1 MFEKTKGKVLAVV
14 MAAAMAMTVLPTGVV
29 EANAAQAN
37 KVLETNVDFKKN
49 FQSGDES
56 NVCLGF
62 YLANA
67 ETDVTFGKTYEVQTK
82 IYVPAQY
89 FDKGGSLY
97 VDPSLSF
104 WTGDDWQTESGYA
117 RNENGMSY
125 DKKSEGV
132 TKTGDFYVVD
142 AKIPMETCYDES
154 GENKIDFPTGSGQ
167 ILTNLFVVGENA
179 AYKGSIYFDDAALVV
194 DGNVLLSNDF
204 ESGKVNA
211 CTYTMNQS
219 EKTHTPKVV
228 GFTGKALDVAKKTLT
243 IKAGKKATIK
253 AATMPNSKVTYK
265 TSNKKVATVTN
276 KGVVKGVKK
285 GKAVITVKANGK
297 TVKVKITVK

>member
-1 MFEKTKGKVLAVV
+1 M
-14 MAAAMAMTVLPTGVV
+14 
-29 EANAAQAN
+29 
-37 KVLETNVDFKKN
+37 
-49 FQSGDES
+49 
-56 NVCLGF
+56 
-62 YLANA
+62 
-67 ETDVTFGKTYEVQTK
+67 QTK

-117 RNENGMSY
+117 ENGMSY

-154 GENKIDFPTGSGQ
+154 GDKIDFPTGSGQ

-219 EKTHTPKVV
+219 EKKHTPKVV

>member
-1 MFEKTKGKVLAVV
+1 MFEKTKGKVLAAV
-14 MAAAMAMTVLPTGVV
+14 MAVAMAMTVLPTGVV
-29 EANAAQAN
+29 EANAAQTN

-49 FQSGDES
+49 MQSGDES
-56 NVCLGF
+56 NVYLG
-62 YLANA
+62 YYYAK
-67 ETDVTFGKTYEVQTK
+67 TDATFGKTYEVQTK

-89 FDKGGSLY
+89 FDKGGSLW
-97 VDPSLSF
+97 VNPSLSF
-104 WTGDDWQTESGYA
+104 WTGDGWQTDSGHA
-117 RNENGMSY
+117 SNENGMSY

-142 AKIPMETCYDES
+142 AKIPLETCYDES
-154 GENKIDFPTGSGQ
+154 WENKIDFPTGSGK
-167 ILTNLFVVGENA
+167 ISTDLWVTGENE

-204 ESGKVNA
+204 ESGKVNE

>member
-1 MFEKTKGKVLAVV
+1 MFEKTKGKVLAAV
-14 MAAAMAMTVLPTGVV
+14 MAVAMAMTVLPTGVV
-29 EANAAQAN
+29 EANAAQTN

-49 FQSGDES
+49 FHSGDES
-56 NVCLGF
+56 HVYLGYYF
-62 YLANA
+62 AK
-67 ETDVTFGKTYEVQTK
+67 TDVTFGKTYEVQTK

-89 FDKGGSLY
+89 FDKGGSLW
-97 VDPSLSF
+97 VNPSLFF
-104 WTGDDWQTESGYA
+104 WTGDDWETESGYA
-117 RNENGMSY
+117 RNESGMFY

-154 GENKIDFPTGSGQ
+154 GDKIDFPTGSGQ
-167 ILTNLFVVGENA
+167 SLTYLFVVGENA

-219 EKTHTPKVV
+219 EKKHTPKVV

>member
-1 MFEKTKGKVLAVV
+1 MFEKTKGKVLAAV
-14 MAAAMAMTVLPTGVV
+14 MAVAMAMTVLPTGVV
-29 EANAAQAN
+29 EANAAQTN

-49 FQSGDES
+49 MQSGDES
-56 NVCLGF
+56 HVYLGYYF
-62 YLANA
+62 AK
-67 ETDVTFGKTYEVQTK
+67 TDVTFGKTYEVQTK

-89 FDKGGSLY
+89 FDKGGSLW

-117 RNENGMSY
+117 ENGMSY

-142 AKIPMETCYDES
+142 AKIPLETCYDES
-154 GENKIDFPTGSGQ
+154 WENKIDFPTGSGK
-167 ILTNLFVVGENA
+167 ISTDLWVTGENA

-204 ESGKVNA
+204 ESGKVNE

-219 EKTHTPKVV
+219 AKTHTPKVV

>member
-1 MFEKTKGKVLAVV
+1 MFEKTKGKVLAAV
-14 MAAAMAMTVLPTGVV
+14 MAVAMAMTVLPTGVV
-29 EANAAQAN
+29 EANAAQTN

-49 FQSGDES
+49 FHSGDES
-56 NVCLGF
+56 HVYLGYYF
-62 YLANA
+62 AK
-67 ETDVTFGKTYEVQTK
+67 TDVTFGKTYEVQTK

-89 FDKGGSLY
+89 FDKGGSLW

-117 RNENGMSY
+117 SNENGMSY

-142 AKIPMETCYDES
+142 AKIPLETCYDES
-154 GENKIDFPTGSGQ
+154 WENKIDFPTGSGK
-167 ILTNLFVVGENA
+167 ISTDLWVTGENA

-219 EKTHTPKVV
+219 EKKHTPKVV

>member
-1 MFEKTKGKVLAVV
+1 MFEKTKGRVLAAV
-14 MAAAMAMTVLPTGVV
+14 MAVAMAMTVLPTGVV
-29 EANAAQAN
+29 EANAAQTN

-49 FQSGDES
+49 MQSGDES
-56 NVCLGF
+56 NVYLGF

-67 ETDVTFGKTYEVQTK
+67 ETDVTFGKTYELQTQL
-82 IYVPAQY
+82 YVPAQY
-89 FDKGGSLY
+89 FDKGGSLW

-117 RNENGMSY
+117 ENGMSY

-154 GENKIDFPTGSGQ
+154 GKNKIDFPTGSGK
-167 ILTNLFVVGENA
+167 ISTDLWVTGENA

-204 ESGKVNA
+204 ESGKVNE

-219 EKTHTPKVV
+219 AKTHTPKVV

>member
-1 MFEKTKGKVLAVV
+1 M
-14 MAAAMAMTVLPTGVV
+14 
-29 EANAAQAN
+29 
-37 KVLETNVDFKKN
+37 
-49 FQSGDES
+49 
-56 NVCLGF
+56 
-62 YLANA
+62 
-67 ETDVTFGKTYEVQTK
+67 QTK

-89 FDKGGSLY
+89 FDKGGSLW
-97 VDPSLSF
+97 VNPSLFF
-104 WTGDDWQTESGYA
+104 WTGDDWETDSGYA
-117 RNENGMSY
+117 RNESGMFY

-154 GENKIDFPTGSGQ
+154 GDKIDFPTGSGQ
-167 ILTNLFVVGENA
+167 ILTKLFVVGENA

-219 EKTHTPKVV
+219 EKKHTPKVV

>member
-1 MFEKTKGKVLAVV
+1 MFEKTKGKVLAAV
-14 MAAAMAMTVLPTGVV
+14 MAVAMAMTVLPTGVV
-29 EANAAQAN
+29 EANAAQTN

-49 FQSGDES
+49 MHSGDES
-56 NVCLGF
+56 NVNLGF

-67 ETDVTFGKTYEVQTK
+67 KTDVTFGKTYEVQTK

-89 FDKGGSLY
+89 FDKGGSLW
-97 VDPSLSF
+97 VNQSLFF
-104 WTGDDWQTESGYA
+104 WTGDDWETDSGYA
-117 RNENGMSY
+117 RNESGMFY

-154 GENKIDFPTGSGQ
+154 GDKIDFPTGSGQ

-204 ESGKVNA
+204 ESGKVNE

-219 EKTHTPKVV
+219 AKTHTPKVV

>member
-1 MFEKTKGKVLAVV
+1 MFEKTKGKVLAAV
-14 MAAAMAMTVLPTGVV
+14 MAVAMAMTVLPTGVV
-29 EANAAQAN
+29 EANAAQTN

-49 FQSGDES
+49 FHSGDES
-56 NVCLGF
+56 HVYLGYYF
-62 YLANA
+62 AK
-67 ETDVTFGKTYEVQTK
+67 TDVTFGKTYEVQTK

-89 FDKGGSLY
+89 FDKGGSLW

-117 RNENGMSY
+117 ENGMSY

-154 GENKIDFPTGSGQ
+154 GDKIDFPTGSGQ

-204 ESGKVNA
+204 ESGKVNE

>member
-1 MFEKTKGKVLAVV
+1 MFEKTKGKVLAAV
-14 MAAAMAMTVLPTGVV
+14 MAVAMAMTVLPTGVV
-29 EANAAQAN
+29 EANAAQTN

-49 FQSGDES
+49 MQSGDES
-56 NVCLGF
+56 NVYLGF

-104 WTGDDWQTESGYA
+104 CTGDDWQTESGYA
-117 RNENGMSY
+117 ENGMSY

-154 GENKIDFPTGSGQ
+154 GKNKIDFPTGSGK
-167 ILTNLFVVGENA
+167 ISTDLFVVGENA

-219 EKTHTPKVV
+219 EKKHTPKVV
-228 GFTGKALDVAKKTLT
+228 GYTGKALDVAKKTLT

>member
-14 MAAAMAMTVLPTGVV
+14 VAAAMAMTVLPTGVI
-29 EANAAQAN
+29 EANAAQTN

-49 FQSGDES
+49 FHSGDES
-56 NVCLGF
+56 HVYLGYYF
-62 YLANA
+62 AK
-67 ETDVTFGKTYEVQTK
+67 TDVTFGKTYEVQTK

-117 RNENGMSY
+117 SNENGMSY

-142 AKIPMETCYDES
+142 AKIPMETCYDKS
-154 GENKIDFPTGSGQ
+154 GKNKSDFPTGSGQ
-167 ILTNLFVVGENA
+167 ISTDLFVVGESA

-219 EKTHTPKVV
+219 EKKHTPKVV

>member
-1 MFEKTKGKVLAVV
+1 MFEKTKGKVLAAV
-14 MAAAMAMTVLPTGVV
+14 MAVAMAMTVLPTGVV
-29 EANAAQAN
+29 EANAAQTN

-49 FQSGDES
+49 FHSGDES
-56 NVCLGF
+56 HVYLGYYF
-62 YLANA
+62 AK
-67 ETDVTFGKTYEVQTK
+67 TDVTFGKTYEVQTK

-89 FDKGGSLY
+89 FDKGGSLW
-97 VDPSLSF
+97 VNPSLSF
-104 WTGDDWQTESGYA
+104 WTGDGWQTDSGHA
-117 RNENGMSY
+117 SNENGMSY

-142 AKIPMETCYDES
+142 AKIPLETCYDES
-154 GENKIDFPTGSGQ
+154 WENKIDFPTGSGK
-167 ILTNLFVVGENA
+167 ISTDLWVTGENA

>member
-1 MFEKTKGKVLAVV
+1 MFEKTKGKVLAAV
-14 MAAAMAMTVLPTGVV
+14 MAVAMAMTVLPTGVV
-29 EANAAQAN
+29 EANAAQTN

-49 FQSGDES
+49 FHSGDES
-56 NVCLGF
+56 HVYLGYYF
-62 YLANA
+62 AK
-67 ETDVTFGKTYEVQTK
+67 TDVTFGKTYEVQTK

-89 FDKGGSLY
+89 FDKGGSLW
-97 VDPSLSF
+97 VNPSLSF

-117 RNENGMSY
+117 ENGMSY

-142 AKIPMETCYDES
+142 AKIPLETCYDES
-154 GENKIDFPTGSGQ
+154 WENKIDFPTGSGK
-167 ILTNLFVVGENA
+167 ISTDLWVTGENA

>member
-1 MFEKTKGKVLAVV
+1 MFEKTKGKVLAAV
-14 MAAAMAMTVLPTGVV
+14 MAVAMAMTVLPTGVV

-49 FQSGDES
+49 MQSGDES
-56 NVCLGF
+56 NVYLGF

-89 FDKGGSLY
+89 FDKGGSLW

-104 WTGDDWQTESGYA
+104 WTGDNWQTESGYA
-117 RNENGMSY
+117 ENGMSY

-154 GENKIDFPTGSGQ
+154 GDKIDFPTGSGQ

-219 EKTHTPKVV
+219 EKKHTPKVV

>member
-14 MAAAMAMTVLPTGVV
+14 VAAAMAMTVLPTGVV
-29 EANAAQAN
+29 EANAAQTN

-49 FQSGDES
+49 FHSGDES
-56 NVCLGF
+56 HVYLGYYF
-62 YLANA
+62 AK
-67 ETDVTFGKTYEVQTK
+67 TDVTFGKTYEVQTK

-89 FDKGGSLY
+89 FDKGGSLW
-97 VDPSLSF
+97 VNPSLFF
-104 WTGDDWQTESGYA
+104 WTGDDWETESGYA
-117 RNENGMSY
+117 RNESGMFY

-154 GENKIDFPTGSGQ
+154 GDKIDFPTGSGQ
-167 ILTNLFVVGENA
+167 SLTYLFVVGENA

-219 EKTHTPKVV
+219 EKKHTPKVV

>member
-14 MAAAMAMTVLPTGVV
+14 VAAAMAMTVLPTGVV
-29 EANAAQAN
+29 EANAAQTN

-49 FQSGDES
+49 MHSGDES
-56 NVCLGF
+56 NVNLGF
-62 YLANA
+62 SLANA
-67 ETDVTFGKTYEVQTK
+67 KTDVTFGKTYEVQTK

-89 FDKGGSLY
+89 FDKGGSLW
-97 VDPSLSF
+97 VNPSLSF
-104 WTGDDWQTESGYA
+104 WTGDGWQTDSGHA
-117 RNENGMSY
+117 SNENGMSY

-154 GENKIDFPTGSGQ
+154 GDKIDFPTGSGK
-167 ILTNLFVVGENA
+167 ISTDLWVTGENA

-219 EKTHTPKVV
+219 EKKHTPKVV

>member
-14 MAAAMAMTVLPTGVV
+14 VAAAMAMTVLSTGVI
-29 EANAAQAN
+29 EANAAQTN

-49 FQSGDES
+49 FHSGDES
-56 NVCLGF
+56 HVYLGYYF
-62 YLANA
+62 AK
-67 ETDVTFGKTYEVQTK
+67 TDVTFGKTYEVQTK

-89 FDKGGSLY
+89 FDKGGSLW

-117 RNENGMSY
+117 ENGMSY

-142 AKIPMETCYDES
+142 AKIPLETCYDES
-154 GENKIDFPTGSGQ
+154 WENKIDFPTGSGK
-167 ILTNLFVVGENA
+167 ISTDLWVTGENA

-204 ESGKVNA
+204 ESGKVNE

>member
-1 MFEKTKGKVLAVV
+1 MFEKTKGKVLAAV
-14 MAAAMAMTVLPTGVV
+14 MAVAMAMTVLPTGVV
-29 EANAAQAN
+29 EANAAQTN

-49 FQSGDES
+49 MQSGDES
-56 NVCLGF
+56 NVYLGF

-117 RNENGMSY
+117 RNESGMFY

-154 GENKIDFPTGSGQ
+154 GERSGQ
-167 ILTNLFVVGENA
+167 ILTNLFVVGKNA

-219 EKTHTPKVV
+219 EKENTPKVV

>member
-89 FDKGGSLY
+89 FDKGGSLW

-117 RNENGMSY
+117 ENGMSY

-142 AKIPMETCYDES
+142 AKIALETCYDES

-167 ILTNLFVVGENA
+167 ISTDLWVTGENA

-219 EKTHTPKVV
+219 EKKHTPKVV

-253 AATMPNSKVTYK
+253 ATTMPNSKVTYK

>member
-56 NVCLGF
+56 HVSLGF
-62 YLANA
+62 YLANE

-89 FDKGGSLY
+89 FDKGGSLW

-117 RNENGMSY
+117 ENGMSY

-142 AKIPMETCYDES
+142 AKIPLETCYDES

-167 ILTNLFVVGENA
+167 ISTDLWVTGENA

-219 EKTHTPKVV
+219 EKKHTPKVV

>member
-14 MAAAMAMTVLPTGVV
+14 VAAAMAMTVLPTGVV
-29 EANAAQAN
+29 EANAAQTN

-49 FQSGDES
+49 FHSGDES
-56 NVCLGF
+56 HVYLGYYF
-62 YLANA
+62 AK
-67 ETDVTFGKTYEVQTK
+67 TDVTFGKTYEVQTK

-117 RNENGMSY
+117 ENGMSY

-142 AKIPMETCYDES
+142 AKIPLETCYDES
-154 GENKIDFPTGSGQ
+154 WENKIDFPTGSGK
-167 ILTNLFVVGENA
+167 ISTDLWVTGENA

-204 ESGKVNA
+204 ESGKVNE

>member
-56 NVCLGF
+56 HVSLGF
-62 YLANA
+62 YLANE

-89 FDKGGSLY
+89 FDKGGSLW

-117 RNENGMSY
+117 ENGMSY
-125 DKKSEGV
+125 DKKSEGF

-142 AKIPMETCYDES
+142 AKIPLETCYDES

-167 ILTNLFVVGENA
+167 ISTDLWVTGENA

-219 EKTHTPKVV
+219 EKKHTPKVV

>member
-14 MAAAMAMTVLPTGVV
+14 MVAAMAMTVLPTGVV

-56 NVCLGF
+56 HVSLGF
-62 YLANA
+62 YLANE

-89 FDKGGSLY
+89 FDKGGSLW

-117 RNENGMSY
+117 ENGMSY

-142 AKIPMETCYDES
+142 AKIPLETCYDES

-167 ILTNLFVVGENA
+167 ISTDLWVTGENA

-219 EKTHTPKVV
+219 EKKHTPKVV

>member
-1 MFEKTKGKVLAVV
+1 M
-14 MAAAMAMTVLPTGVV
+14 
-29 EANAAQAN
+29 
-37 KVLETNVDFKKN
+37 
-49 FQSGDES
+49 
-56 NVCLGF
+56 
-62 YLANA
+62 
-67 ETDVTFGKTYEVQTK
+67 QTK

-104 WTGDDWQTESGYA
+104 CTGDDWQTESGYA
-117 RNENGMSY
+117 SNENGMSY

-154 GENKIDFPTGSGQ
+154 GKNKIDFPTGSGQ
-167 ILTNLFVVGENA
+167 ISTDLFVVGENA

-219 EKTHTPKVV
+219 EKKHTPKVV

>member
-1 MFEKTKGKVLAVV
+1 MFEKTKGKVLAAV
-14 MAAAMAMTVLPTGVV
+14 MAVAMAMTVLPTGVV
-29 EANAAQAN
+29 EANAAQTN

-49 FQSGDES
+49 FHSGDES
-56 NVCLGF
+56 HVYLGYYF
-62 YLANA
+62 AK
-67 ETDVTFGKTYEVQTK
+67 TDVTFGKTYEVQTK

-117 RNENGMSY
+117 SNENGMSY

-154 GENKIDFPTGSGQ
+154 WENKIDFPTGSGK
-167 ILTNLFVVGENA
+167 ISTDLWVTGENA

-219 EKTHTPKVV
+219 EKKHTPKVV

>member
-1 MFEKTKGKVLAVV
+1 MFEKTKGKVLAAV
-14 MAAAMAMTVLPTGVV
+14 MAVAMAMTVLPTGVV
-29 EANAAQAN
+29 EANAAQTN

-49 FQSGDES
+49 MQSGDES
-56 NVCLGF
+56 NVNLGF

-89 FDKGGSLY
+89 FDKGGSLW
-97 VDPSLSF
+97 VDTSLSF

-117 RNENGMSY
+117 ENGMSY

-142 AKIPMETCYDES
+142 AKIPLETRYDES
-154 GENKIDFPTGSGQ
+154 WENKIDFPTGSGK
-167 ILTNLFVVGENA
+167 ISTDLWVTGENA

-219 EKTHTPKVV
+219 EKKHTPKVV

>member
-1 MFEKTKGKVLAVV
+1 MFEKTKGKVLAAV
-14 MAAAMAMTVLPTGVV
+14 MAVAMAMTVLPTGVV
-29 EANAAQAN
+29 EANAAQTN

-49 FQSGDES
+49 FHSGDES
-56 NVCLGF
+56 HVYLGYYF
-62 YLANA
+62 AK
-67 ETDVTFGKTYEVQTK
+67 TDVTFGKTYEVQTK

-89 FDKGGSLY
+89 FDKGGSLW

-117 RNENGMSY
+117 ENGMSY

-142 AKIPMETCYDES
+142 AKIPLETCYDES
-154 GENKIDFPTGSGQ
+154 GENKIDFPTGSGK
-167 ILTNLFVVGENA
+167 ISTDLWVTGENA

-204 ESGKVNA
+204 ESGKVNE

>member
-56 NVCLGF
+56 HVSLGF
-62 YLANA
+62 YLANE

-89 FDKGGSLY
+89 FDKGGSLW

-117 RNENGMSY
+117 ENGMSY

-142 AKIPMETCYDES
+142 AKIPLETCYDES

-167 ILTNLFVVGENA
+167 ISTDLWVTGENA

-219 EKTHTPKVV
+219 EKKHTPKVV

-285 GKAVITVKANGK
+285 GKAVITVKANGN
-297 TVKVKITVK
+297 TVKVNITVK

>member
-1 MFEKTKGKVLAVV
+1 MFEKTKGKVLAAV
-14 MAAAMAMTVLPTGVV
+14 MAVAMAMTVLPTGVI
-29 EANAAQAN
+29 EANAAQTN

-49 FQSGDES
+49 FHSGDES
-56 NVCLGF
+56 HVYLGYYF
-62 YLANA
+62 AK
-67 ETDVTFGKTYEVQTK
+67 TDVTFGKTYEVQTK

-104 WTGDDWQTESGYA
+104 CTGDDWQTESGYA
-117 RNENGMSY
+117 SNENGMSY

-142 AKIPMETCYDES
+142 AKIPLETCYDES
-154 GENKIDFPTGSGQ
+154 WENKIDFPTGSGK
-167 ILTNLFVVGENA
+167 ISTDLWVTGENA

-204 ESGKVNA
+204 ESGKVNE

>member
-14 MAAAMAMTVLPTGVV
+14 VAAAMAMTVLPTGVI
-29 EANAAQAN
+29 EANAAQTN

-49 FQSGDES
+49 FHSGDES
-56 NVCLGF
+56 HVYLGYYF
-62 YLANA
+62 AK
-67 ETDVTFGKTYEVQTK
+67 TDVTFGKTYEVQTK

-89 FDKGGSLY
+89 FDKGGSLW

-117 RNENGMSY
+117 ENGMSY

-142 AKIPMETCYDES
+142 AKIPLETCYDES
-154 GENKIDFPTGSGQ
+154 WENKIDFPTGSGK
-167 ILTNLFVVGENA
+167 ISTDLFVVGENA

-219 EKTHTPKVV
+219 EKKHTPKVV

>member
-29 EANAAQAN
+29 EANAAQTN

-49 FQSGDES
+49 FHSGDES
-56 NVCLGF
+56 HVYLGYYF
-62 YLANA
+62 AK
-67 ETDVTFGKTYEVQTK
+67 TDVTFGKTYEVQTK

-104 WTGDDWQTESGYA
+104 CTGDDWQTESGYA
-117 RNENGMSY
+117 ENGMSY

-142 AKIPMETCYDES
+142 AKIPLETCYDES
-154 GENKIDFPTGSGQ
+154 WENKIDFPTGSGK
-167 ILTNLFVVGENA
+167 ISTDLFVVGENA

-219 EKTHTPKVV
+219 EKKHTPKVV

>member
-14 MAAAMAMTVLPTGVV
+14 VAAAMAMTVLPTGVI
-29 EANAAQAN
+29 EANAAQTN

-49 FQSGDES
+49 FHSGDES
-56 NVCLGF
+56 HVYLGYYF
-62 YLANA
+62 AK
-67 ETDVTFGKTYEVQTK
+67 TDVTFGKTYEVQTK

-89 FDKGGSLY
+89 FDKGGSLW

-117 RNENGMSY
+117 ENGMSY

-142 AKIPMETCYDES
+142 AKIPLETCYDES
-154 GENKIDFPTGSGQ
+154 WENKIDFPTGSGK
-167 ILTNLFVVGENA
+167 ISTDLWVTGENA

-204 ESGKVNA
+204 ESGKVNE

>member
-56 NVCLGF
+56 HVSLGF
-62 YLANA
+62 YLANE

-89 FDKGGSLY
+89 FDKGGSLW

-104 WTGDDWQTESGYA
+104 WTGDNWQTESGYA
-117 RNENGMSY
+117 ENGMSY

-142 AKIPMETCYDES
+142 AKIPLETCYDES

-167 ILTNLFVVGENA
+167 ISTDLWVTGENA

-219 EKTHTPKVV
+219 EKKHTPKVV

>member
-1 MFEKTKGKVLAVV
+1 MCEKTKGKVRAVV
-14 MAAAMAMTVLPTGVV
+14 VAAAMAMTVLPTGVV
-29 EANAAQAN
+29 EANAAQTN

-49 FQSGDES
+49 MQSGDES
-56 NVCLGF
+56 NVYLGF

-104 WTGDDWQTESGYA
+104 WTGNNWQTESGYA
-117 RNENGMSY
+117 ENGMSY

-142 AKIPMETCYDES
+142 AKSPMETCYDES
-154 GENKIDFPTGSGQ
+154 GKNKIDFPTGSGQ
-167 ILTNLFVVGENA
+167 ISTGLFVVGENA

-219 EKTHTPKVV
+219 EKKHTPKVV

>member
-89 FDKGGSLY
+89 FDKGGSLW

-104 WTGDDWQTESGYA
+104 WTGDGWQTESGYA
-117 RNENGMSY
+117 ENGMSY

-142 AKIPMETCYDES
+142 AKIPLETCYDES

-167 ILTNLFVVGENA
+167 ISTDLWVTGENA

-219 EKTHTPKVV
+219 EKKHTPKVV

>member
-14 MAAAMAMTVLPTGVV
+14 VAAAMAMTVLPTGVI
-29 EANAAQAN
+29 EANAAQTN

-49 FQSGDES
+49 FHSGDES
-56 NVCLGF
+56 HVYLGYYF
-62 YLANA
+62 AK
-67 ETDVTFGKTYEVQTK
+67 TDVTFGKTYEVQTK

-89 FDKGGSLY
+89 FDKGGSLW

-117 RNENGMSY
+117 ENGMSY

-142 AKIPMETCYDES
+142 AKIPLETCYDES
-154 GENKIDFPTGSGQ
+154 WENKIDFPTGSGK
-167 ILTNLFVVGENA
+167 ISTDLWVTGENA

-219 EKTHTPKVV
+219 EKKHTPKVV